1 MRPRSERL
9 TAAAG
14 PACARTGWRE
24 AASRPRNAGT
34 RRAPWAVPGPSPEDA
49 RGADAVDCA
58 RAREGA
64 LRLKLFP
71 WLLSVLTRSDTH
83 RGHLPFA
90 QLGLSNYRE
99 TLV

>member
-1 MRPRSERL
+1 MCTRAPSASRPQQGRR
-9 TAAAG
+9 APARAG
-14 PACARTGWRE
+14 GRRRPGRAMPARTGR
-24 AASRPRNAGT
+24 RGLLPGPHQRT
-34 RRAPWAVPGPSPEDA
+34 RR
-49 RGADAVDCA
+49 ADAVDCA
-58 RAREGA
+58 RAWEGA